1 VLICSERRVLLAG
14 CWFVLREK
22 HGWLVA
28 DKPCEWGVS
37 SPPCR
42 TQAGCVCWTGQDR
55 DGSRVC
61 VWELDPV
68 QLIYLLVV
76 VFRRGE
82 QRWAFAGSC
91 ANNADHG
98 VRRQLCCTLCTRC
111 RYLYCSPMSILFFF
125 LPSFSCYVNRN
136 THESCVICLRQKL
149 AVSSSPKA
157 RTSSSVAD
165 LQGHPERCLKH
176 SD

>member
-125 LPSFSCYVNRN
+125 PLLSHVTSIETRTNLASFV
-136 THESCVICLRQKL
+136 
-149 AVSSSPKA
+149 
-157 RTSSSVAD
+157 
-165 LQGHPERCLKH
+165 
-176 SD
+176 

>member
-1 VLICSERRVLLAG
+1 MQLVSVRKRQQAHLLFLHEIQ
-14 CWFVLREK
+14 CF
-22 HGWLVA
+22 
-28 DKPCEWGVS
+28 S
-37 SPPCR
+37 SPLPCR

-111 RYLYCSPMSILFFF
+111 RYLYCSPMSILRHLFETEISSFVLSKSTHFFF
-125 LPSFSCYVNRN
+125 CCR
-136 THESCVICLRQKL
+136 L
-149 AVSSSPKA
+149 AG
-157 RTSSSVAD
+157 TS
-165 LQGHPERCLKH
+165 
-176 SD
+176 